1 MRCLRTRVAVVMVIL
16 VTGMVAP
23 AEGAEFL
30 LRVGHLQIPQ
40 GAVVQ
45 GDAIAVGGG
54 LNVEGTVDG
63 NAVAIGG
70 DVRVSGKV
78 TGSVRA
84 IGGNALLYAAAV
96 VGGTATAWGGKLR
109 VAPGAIVG
117 GANQPPSP
125 PGPGPHIFPR
135 PQLLWWLW
143 WVWPAALA
151 AIAAL
156 KVLYWLVAFVF
167 LAGFIGSVWLT
178 AVLFP
183 GVITS
188 LVRVLERAPLA
199 AFGVGLLAWA
209 FLVPLVVFLAISVVG
224 LTLVF
229 LIPVTVFVMVQFG
242 TTAIALFV
250 GRRIHRSGIG
260 LETFIGA
267 CILAVVFA
275 LPHLG
280 WFVMFAVITWG
291 LGAVVLSVVERGRG
305 RPLFPP
311 TSPVSAQGT

>member
-1 MRCLRTRVAVVMVIL
+1 MRPLRICVAVVIVMLI
-16 VTGMVAP
+16 TGTVVP
-23 AEGAEFL
+23 AEAAEFL
-30 LRVGHLQIPQ
+30 VRMGHLQIPQ

-54 LNVEGTVDG
+54 LNVDGTVEG

-84 IGGNALLYAAAV
+84 IGGNALVYATAV

-109 VAPGAIVG
+109 VAPGGIVG
-117 GANQPPSP
+117 GNQPPSP
-125 PGPGPHIFPR
+125 PPPGPHIFPLS
-135 PQLLWWLW
+135 QLWWVW

-156 KVLYWLVAFVF
+156 KVLYWLIAFVF
-167 LAGFIGSVWLT
+167 LAGFIGSIWLT

-188 LVRVLERAPLA
+188 LASGLERAPLA

-209 FLVPLVVFLAISVVG
+209 FLVPLVVFLAISLVG

-242 TTAIALFV
+242 MTAIALFV

-267 CILAVVFA
+267 CVLAVVFA

-280 WFVMFAVITWG
+280 WFVLFAVATWA

-311 TSPVSAQGT
+311 TPPVPAQDA

>member
-1 MRCLRTRVAVVMVIL
+1 
-16 VTGMVAP
+16 
-23 AEGAEFL
+23 
-30 LRVGHLQIPQ
+30 
-40 GAVVQ
+40 VVQ

-84 IGGNALLYAAAV
+84 VGGNALPYATAV
-96 VGGTATAWGGKLR
+96 VGGTAAAWGGKVR
-109 VAPGAIVG
+109 IAPGALVG
-117 GANQPPSP
+117 GMNQRPSP
-125 PGPGPHIFPR
+125 PGPHIFPR
-135 PQLLWWLW
+135 PQLLWW
-143 WVWPAALA
+143 WVWPSVLAAL
-151 AIAAL
+151 AAL
-156 KVLYWLVAFVF
+156 KVLYWLIALVF
-167 LAGFIGSVWLT
+167 LAGFIGSVWLM

-188 LVRVLERAPLA
+188 LVSALERAPLA

-209 FLVPLVVFLAISVVG
+209 FLVPLVVFLAISLVG

-242 TTAIALFV
+242 TTAVALFV
-250 GRRIHRSGIG
+250 GRRIHQSGIG

-267 CILAVVFA
+267 VILAVVFA

-280 WFVMFAVITWG
+280 WFLMFAVITWG
-291 LGAVVLSVVERGRG
+291 LGVVVLSLVERGRG

-311 TSPVSAQGT
+311 ASPVSAQGT

>member
-1 MRCLRTRVAVVMVIL
+1 MRCPRTRVAAVMVIL
-16 VTGMVAP
+16 VTGMVVP

-40 GAVVQ
+40 GAVVR

-54 LNVEGTVDG
+54 LNVDGTVDG
-63 NAVAIGG
+63 NAIAIGG

-84 IGGNALLYAAAV
+84 IGGNALLYATAV

-117 GANQPPSP
+117 GANPPPSP
-125 PGPGPHIFPR
+125 PGPGLHFFPL
-135 PQLLWWLW
+135 PLLLW

-156 KVLYWLVAFVF
+156 KVLYWLIAFVF

-183 GVITS
+183 GVIAS
-188 LVRVLERAPLA
+188 LDSVLERAPLA

-209 FLVPLVVFLAISVVG
+209 FLVPLVVFLAISLVG

-229 LIPVTVFVMVQFG
+229 LIPATVFVMVQFG

-280 WFVMFAVITWG
+280 WFVLFAVATWG

-311 TSPVSAQGT
+311 ASPVSAQET